1 MKSHNQSVVN
11 NFNSGLFV
19 TVNITTLSFIG
30 GSVAHL
36 LSKYGA
42 FKESVVINY
51 TEQLLRGLS
60 YLHENQIIH
69 RDVKGRNPF
78 FFFPSDFSYQ
88 MPRIEPVLA
97 LYKANTC
104 ALLQPSP

>member
-1 MKSHNQSVVN
+1 MNVSSCSASLCNQSVIDN
-11 NFNSGLFV
+11 LNSGLSLRLIII
-19 TVNITTLSFIG
+19 ITHLSLG

-69 RDVKGRNPF
+69 RDVKGKNSFICILSVSR
-78 FFFPSDFSYQ
+78 
-88 MPRIEPVLA
+88 
-97 LYKANTC
+97 K
-104 ALLQPSP
+104 